1 MPKKKIKLACTRNL
15 LKRRIR
21 EVIRKKKEKYF
32 LKLKDKKKQVKIAF
46 IYNSE
51 KVITYKDIE
60 EKINLILLRLLKK
73 YEVYFKNINNN
84 LPKIISPLTPSSCR
98 FTPTCSNYALEAL
111 KKLITAIKMIVK
123 ELVNVILGEIVGM
136 IQ

>member
-1 MPKKKIKLACTRNL
+1 MCQKFAQ
-15 LKRRIR
+15 RRIK
-21 EVIRKKKEKYF
+21 EVIRRKKEKYI
-32 LKLKDKKKQVKIAF
+32 LELKDKKKQLKIAF

-84 LPKIISPLTPSSCR
+84 LPKGL
-98 FTPTCSNYALEAL
+98 FLL
-111 KKLITAIKMIVK
+111 
-123 ELVNVILGEIVGM
+123 
-136 IQ
+136 

>member
-1 MPKKKIKLACTRNL
+1 MQTLRKTEIINHKKKIDQLFKSGKRFIIDEFQLVYLTSNSDDNWFNILISVPKKKIKLACARNL
-15 LKRRIR
+15 LKRRIK
-21 EVIRKKKEKYF
+21 EVVRRKKEKYI

-73 YEVYFKNINNN
+73 I
-84 LPKIISPLTPSSCR
+84 
-98 FTPTCSNYALEAL
+98 
-111 KKLITAIKMIVK
+111 
-123 ELVNVILGEIVGM
+123 
-136 IQ
+136 